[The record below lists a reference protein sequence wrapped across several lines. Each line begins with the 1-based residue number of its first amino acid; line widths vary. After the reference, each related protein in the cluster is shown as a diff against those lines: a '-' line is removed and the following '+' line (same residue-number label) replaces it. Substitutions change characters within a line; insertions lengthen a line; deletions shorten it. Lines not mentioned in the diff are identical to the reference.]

1 VGITVDVQ
9 AMLDVPRPLSDD
21 EIADLI
27 LHVSDL
33 LDPVAPDPL
42 VTLIR
47 EGAGVRVHVQLDLAT
62 DNPWEAQAVAAS
74 ALRTAFDTAVPAV
87 AGVTRGLILQEA

>member
-1 VGITVDVQ
+1 VGITVDVK
-9 AMLDVPRPLSDD
+9 AMLDVPRRLSDD

-33 LDPVAPDPL
+33 LDPVGIDPL

-47 EGAGVRVHVQLDLAT
+47 EGDRLRVHVELPLTT
-62 DNPWEAQAVAAS
+62 DNPWDAQAIAAS

-87 AGVTRGLILQEA
+87 AGVTGLVLQEA

>member
-9 AMLDVPRPLSDD
+9 AMLDVPRRLSDD
-21 EIADLI
+21 EISDLI

-33 LDPVAPDPL
+33 LDPVGIDPL

-47 EGAGVRVHVQLDLAT
+47 EGDALRVHVELPLTT
-62 DNPWEAQAVAAS
+62 DNPWDAQAIAAS

-87 AGVTRGLILQEA
+87 TGVTGLVLQEA

>member
-9 AMLDVPRPLSDD
+9 AMLDLPRRFSDD
-21 EIADLI
+21 ELADLI

-33 LDPVAPDPL
+33 LDPVAIDPS

-47 EGAGVRVHVQLDLAT
+47 EGDGVRVHVQLPLTT
-62 DNPWEAQAVAAS
+62 DNPWDAQAIAVS

-87 AGVTRGLILQEA
+87 TGVTGLVLQEA